1 MHPSDLAIKDF
12 TYALPEDRIA
22 KFPLEKRDESRLLVF
37 RDNAFEETRYKE
49 IANYLPDNAL
59 LVLNNTRVIAARIL
73 FKKAEGGIIEIFLL
87 SPVSGKPGIAD
98 ALRQHESAIWKCLI
112 GGASKWKHGYIP
124 TIHFS
129 ENELSIDLKAEIIE
143 READSFIVRFSWKPG
158 EMSFS
163 EVIHYVGQTPLPPYL
178 KRAPSAEDPERYQ
191 TIFAESEGSVA
202 APTAGLH
209 FTPGIFESF
218 KKKGITSL
226 FLTLHVGAGTFK
238 PVKSETM
245 AGHNMHA
252 EWLETDLD
260 KLRHLSSNSQPVIA
274 VGTTSLRTLESLYW
288 MGVKCLMHP
297 DIAIESLEISQWE
310 VYDNLPGGISRE
322 QSLNALIAW
331 MEKNDITRLVI
342 KTGIFIAPGYE
353 FRMINGLITN
363 FHQPQSTL
371 LLLVAALI
379 GNEWK
384 KLYAYAMDHDFRFL
398 SYGDGCLLFPRKDWH
413 VLPIK

>member
-12 TYALPEDRIA
+12 TYTLPEDRIA
-22 KFPLEKRDESRLLVF
+22 KFPLEKRDDSRLLVF
-37 RDNAFEETRYKE
+37 RDHEYEETRYRE
-49 IANYLPDNAL
+49 IANYLPDNAM
-59 LVLNNTRVIAARIL
+59 LVFNNTRVIAARIL

-87 SPVSGKPGIAD
+87 SPVSGKPGVAD
-98 ALRQHESAIWKCLI
+98 ALGQHETAIWRCLI

-124 TIHFS
+124 SIHFS
-129 ENELSIDLKAEIIE
+129 GNGVSIALKAEIVE
-143 READSFIVRFSWKPG
+143 READSFIVRFSWTPG

-163 EVIHYVGQTPLPPYL
+163 EVIQHVGHTPLPPYL

-209 FTPGIFESF
+209 FTPEIFESL
-218 KKKGITSL
+218 KLKEITSL

-245 AGHNMHA
+245 AGHTMHA
-252 EWLETDLD
+252 EWLEIDPD
-260 KLRHLSSNSQPVIA
+260 KLRLLNNNSRPVIA
-274 VGTTSLRTLESLYW
+274 VGTTSLRTLESIYW
-288 MGVKCLMHP
+288 MGVKCLIHP
-297 DIAIESLEISQWE
+297 DISIESLEISQWE
-310 VYDNLPGGISRE
+310 VYNNLPGGISRE
-322 QSLNALIAW
+322 QSLNALIDW

-353 FRMINGLITN
+353 FRMINGLVTN

-379 GNEWK
+379 GDEWK
-384 KLYAYAMDHDFRFL
+384 KLYEYAMDHEFRFL
-398 SYGDGCLLFPRKDWH
+398 SYGDGCLLFP
-413 VLPIK
+413 

>member
-12 TYALPEDRIA
+12 TYALPDDRIA
-22 KFPLEKRDESRLLVF
+22 KFPLEKRDESKLLVLQ
-37 RDNAFEETRYKE
+37 EEGFKETQYRY
-49 IANYLPDNAL
+49 IAHFLPENAL
-59 LVLNNTRVIAARIL
+59 LVFNNTRVIAARIL

-98 ALRQHESAIWKCLI
+98 ALSQHETAIWRCLI
-112 GGASKWKHGYIP
+112 GGASKWKPGYIP

-129 ENELSIDLKAEIIE
+129 ETGHSIHLKAEIVE
-143 READSFIVRFSWKPG
+143 READSFIVRFSWAPN

-163 EVIHYVGQTPLPPYL
+163 EVIHFVGQTPLPPYL
-178 KRAPSAEDPERYQ
+178 KRAPSTEDPERYQ

-209 FTPGIFESF
+209 FTPEIFKSLKEN
-218 KKKGITSL
+218 KIDSL

-245 AGHNMHA
+245 AGHTMHA
-252 EWLETDLD
+252 EWLEIDLD
-260 KLRHLSSNSQPVIA
+260 KLQLLKNNKRPVIA
-274 VGTTSLRTLESLYW
+274 VGTTSLRTLESVYW
-288 MGVKCLMHP
+288 MGVKCVIHP
-297 DIAIESLEISQWE
+297 DISMESIEISQWE
-310 VYDNLPGGISRE
+310 VYNDLPGEIDRE
-322 QSLNALIAW
+322 QSLNALIEW
-331 MEKNDITRLVI
+331 MEKNDITRLIV
-342 KTGIFIAPGYE
+342 KTGIFIAPGYQ

-379 GNEWK
+379 GERWK
-384 KLYAYAMDHDFRFL
+384 ELYEYAINHDFRFL
-398 SYGDGCLLFPRKDWH
+398 SYGDGCLLFPK
-413 VLPIK
+413 K